1 MPNFGSETGNVLYLI
16 VCGAPPAADT
26 PQLVKEK
33 QDEGWDVVVIATPH
47 GLQWFDPD
55 EVERLTGHPVR
66 SEFRKPGDPEFG
78 PRGDAV
84 LVAPATFNTIN
95 KWALGIND
103 TLRAGTPQRRSWI
116 RCESDS
122 DSDGQRRATVAS
134 SLRSGSGATGRHG
147 RHLRR
152 SGGNR
157 SGWAWPR
164 LAPLAQP
171 YNDSRRHMHLCLSR
185 PVAA

>member
-1 MPNFGSETGNVLYLI
+1 MPNFGSEAGNVLYLI

-47 GLQWFDPD
+47 GIQWFDVD

-66 SEFRKPGDPEFG
+66 SEFRKPGDPEFN
-78 PRGDAV
+78 PRGDAI

-103 TLRAGTPQRRSWI
+103 TLALGLLNEALGRSI
-116 RCESDS
+116 RV
-122 DSDGQRRATVAS
+122 VAMPMVNVALAEHPAYMA
-134 SLRSGSGATGRHG
+134 SLGV
-147 RHLRR
+147 LRCAHVEFIA
-152 SGGNR
+152 SYDN
-157 SGWAWPR
+157 
-164 LAPLAQP
+164 
-171 YNDSRRHMHLCLSR
+171 
-185 PVAA
+185 